1 MKAKK
6 ILSIIG
12 CFTLIAVTCVCMLFS
27 VGCNDDKKTAGVIVT
42 PTPKPE
48 KEIVVTPDEVQSEVI
63 SLFTQGPSNGTTEY
77 TLTAV
82 VNEGCPDSM
91 KAIDW
96 SIAWK
101 NASSTWA
108 SGKTVSDYVTVTPTA
123 DGALTAKVKKVKVF
137 GEQII
142 VTAASR
148 VRSEIKATATV
159 DCLKRSPTVSSS
171 DLTLG
176 NAFENPTINFDNSV
190 GTLAPT
196 SVAVS
201 SVTFNYGDSSIKS
214 KVDSVNNTLGS
225 QYTNIYASFGCNRIK
240 VQAQPVTSPLTFSSG
255 NLLSVESFLNISNGI
270 NDTTKAQVKESAEY
284 KLAYN
289 EALNVITT
297 NTLPFVVKFSVT
309 YSDSVV
315 IEETVSYTCKIKQG
329 STTPVT
335 VISSVLL
342 ADGSIIFA

>member
-1 MKAKK
+1 MKARK
-6 ILSIIG
+6 ILSLLE

-27 VGCNDDKKTAGVIVT
+27 VGCNGDKKTAGVIVT

-48 KEIVVTPDEVQSEVI
+48 KEIVVTPDEVQGEVI

-82 VNEGCPDSM
+82 LNEGCPDSM

-108 SGKTVSDYVTVTPTA
+108 SGKTVTDYVTVTPTA

-148 VRSEIKATATV
+148 IRSEIKATATV
-159 DCLKRSPTVSSS
+159 DCLKRNPTVSSS

-176 NAFENPTINFDNSV
+176 NAFTNPTINYDNSV

-225 QYTNIYASFGCNRIK
+225 KYTDCAASFGYARLK
-240 VQAQPVTSPLTFSSG
+240 VQAQPVIQNLTFSSG
-255 NLLSVESFLNISNGI
+255 NLLSVESFLVTGI
-270 NDTTKAQVKESAEY
+270 MNDTAKAQVIASAEY

-309 YSDSVV
+309 YSGSVS

-335 VISSVLL
+335 VISSVSL

>member
-12 CFTLIAVTCVCMLFS
+12 CFTLTAVTCVCMLFS
-27 VGCNDDKKTAGVIVT
+27 VGCNDDKKTAGIIAT

-48 KEIVVTPDEVQSEVI
+48 KEIVVTPDEVQGEVI

-96 SIAWK
+96 SVAWK
-101 NASSTWA
+101 NATSTWA
-108 SGKTVSDYVTVTPTA
+108 SGKTVTDYVTVTPTA

-148 VRSEIKATATV
+148 IRSEIKATATV

-176 NAFENPTINFDNSV
+176 NAFTNPTISYDNSV

-225 QYTNIYASFGCNRIK
+225 QYTNFGASFGVSRALI
-240 VQAQPVTSPLTFSSG
+240 QGQPILKDLTFSSG
-255 NLLSVESFLNISNGI
+255 SLLSVENFFGHGLLD
-270 NDTTKAQVKESAEY
+270 DTQIAQVKESAEY

-335 VISSVLL
+335 VISSVLF